1 MAFINYIAEKMIPPD
16 DRVSDQDNI
25 LRIHGVHSR
34 TMRLHYDLYKQL
46 MYSKGPLTRIQ
57 REMIAVVVSSENG
70 CRYWLHHHGAGLRRL
85 LEVKGVKLFDIEK
98 LLAALAS
105 DYRETG
111 LPAADLA
118 MLDYAV
124 KLTRSPGA
132 MTAADV
138 DALRAQE
145 FDDRAIH
152 DICAIAAYYAFVNR
166 IADGLGVELESR
178 NA

>member
-1 MAFINYIAEKMIPPD
+1 
-16 DRVSDQDNI
+16 
-25 LRIHGVHSR
+25 
-34 TMRLHYDLYKQL
+34 
-46 MYSKGPLTRIQ
+46 
-57 REMIAVVVSSENG
+57 
-70 CRYWLHHHGAGLRRL
+70 L
-85 LEVKGVKLFDIEK
+85 LKAKGVKLIDLEK
-98 LLAALAS
+98 MLAALSA
-105 DYRETG
+105 DYREAG

-138 DALRAQE
+138 DALRAQG

-178 NA
+178 DARDIQPGNNLG